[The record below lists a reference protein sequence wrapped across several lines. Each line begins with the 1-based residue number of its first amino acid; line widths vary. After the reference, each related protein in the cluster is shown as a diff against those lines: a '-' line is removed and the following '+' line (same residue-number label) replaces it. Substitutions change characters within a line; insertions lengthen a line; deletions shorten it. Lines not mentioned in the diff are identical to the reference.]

1 MADYEAA
8 LREMARV
15 LRPGGRLV
23 CLELTPYRAPLLGRL
38 FNAYFRWIV
47 PLAGGLLS
55 GDREAYRY
63 LPSSVAAFPDAESL
77 AGMMRR
83 AGFARVQ
90 IERVGAGTVAVH
102 VATK

>member
-1 MADYEAA
+1 M
-8 LREMARV
+8 
-15 LRPGGRLV
+15 LV
-23 CLELTPYRAPLLGRL
+23 CLELTPYRAPFLGRL

-63 LPSSVAAFPDAESL
+63 LPSSVAAFPDGDAL
-77 AGMMRR
+77 AAMMRR
-83 AGFARVQ
+83 SGFASVR
-90 IERVGAGTVAVH
+90 IERVGAGTVAIH